1 MRASVA
7 IVHNDPTFLEIAAVA
22 LRDAGHDVVAFDD
35 SMTALNE
42 INAAGHFEVLITR
55 VSFPEGKPNGAS
67 LALVLRTKYPRLKAI
82 FAARAE
88 WQTYIEGIGELIP
101 HPVDLPKLVET
112 VTRAAEEGR
121 RGSTLNK

>member
-1 MRASVA
+1 
-7 IVHNDPTFLEIAAVA
+7 
-22 LRDAGHDVVAFDD
+22 
-35 SMTALNE
+35 MTALNE

-67 LALVLRTKYPRLKAI
+67 LALMLRTQYLRLKTI

-88 WQTYIEGIGELIP
+88 WQTHLEGIGELIP
-101 HPVDLPKLVET
+101 HPVDLPKLVQT

-121 RGSTLNK
+121 RRSI